1 MVAMPQLRQPPPPWP
16 CGWAWPAFSSDWQAS
31 LSKSTTSKR
40 QVFSGFVTSLHFTSL
55 SSRLIRVARCNMYI
69 YIYIYLFFLRH
80 ADKGNQQAMFQANY
94 YKKPKFRFVAD
105 QNHKICNCAEMVSAH
120 AYLPE
125 HGSNFAEMNAPIV
138 PIRTSRGQTSR
149 RIPPKVELNYC
160 TIAQYYGRFASL
172 PPCVRIW

>member
-1 MVAMPQLRQPPPPWP
+1 VCGAQYQNYTPDCLIWP
-16 CGWAWPAFSSDWQAS
+16 KAARVSLIIHPAATCAFA
-31 LSKSTTSKR
+31 
-40 QVFSGFVTSLHFTSL
+40 
-55 SSRLIRVARCNMYI
+55 I
-69 YIYIYLFFLRH
+69 